1 LKNVLKG
8 LFVVFVLVQFIPV
21 NIENPQVDKNL
32 EIKAPEEV
40 MKIFKRSCYDCHSNK
55 VVVPWYASIAP
66 LSFSISSHIDLGRKW
81 LNFSTWENYT
91 QDQKDKKLEEI
102 FRTVYAAMPLSS
114 YLWLHPKA
122 KLTKD
127 EIKLI
132 RDWTGKAPY

>member
-1 LKNVLKG
+1 MKNVLKG